1 MMDYIKDPDTWLSLF
16 AVVISMIAL
25 WQTHRQIKLSNKQ
38 QLFDRRLS
46 DYLLLKDLAETY
58 RKGHAEYHL
67 TDNERF
73 TFRAPMVLMY
83 LTAIPFFDD
92 ALDIWNEPD
101 NYPLQKQLLSKRSEL
116 RKAAEEISIIFDQTS
131 AAPASA
137 FILAYEKAIEHLH
150 EFIWMWSNTEQKY
163 PNGMNQEL
171 LQAREADLEELKAI
185 MNCLDESFL
194 SLETKKTEQEMK
206 RQIKL

>member
-1 MMDYIKDPDTWLSLF
+1 MWDYIKNPDTWLSLL
-16 AVVISMIAL
+16 AVLISVIAL

-46 DYLLLKDLAETY
+46 DYLLLKDLIEAY
-58 RKGHAEYHL
+58 RKGRTEYRL
-67 TDNERF
+67 TDNTRL
-73 TFRAPMVLMY
+73 TFRAPMVLMS

-137 FILAYEKAIEHLH
+137 FILAYEKAIERLH
-150 EFIWMWSNTEQKY
+150 EFIGMWNNAERKY
-163 PNGMNQEL
+163 PNGMNAEL
-171 LQAREADLEELKAI
+171 LQAREADLKELKDVI
-185 MNCLDESFL
+185 NCLDASFQR
-194 SLETKKTEQEMK
+194 LEAKKTAQEMK